1 MKKLLQT
8 GLILSIL
15 FLSANAFSQESPKTY
30 LDPVLNLVGTN
41 FNYGNANNSL
51 KDYKK
56 SVLGAQVG
64 VTFQAG
70 ITPAFSLVSEFYF
83 MMKGGKLNVNNPLTT
98 HERTL
103 RLYTLELPVLARFHF
118 GNVYANAGPSI
129 AYNLN
134 GTQKINDVSTHISF
148 TNSGEAFKRLDAGVQ
163 VGGGYMFPMGQKRL
177 ALDIRYCYGLTNI
190 STDKE
195 LYNRSLI
202 VSIHFSKAWRSNP
215 LAKNRNL

>member
-1 MKKLLQT
+1 MKKKLQAVFVIGMIVLT
-8 GLILSIL
+8 
-15 FLSANAFSQESPKTY
+15 ANAFGQETPKTY

-41 FNYGNANNSL
+41 FNYGTANSSL

-56 SVLGAQVG
+56 STLGAQVG

-98 HERTL
+98 KESTI
-103 RLYTLELPVLARFHF
+103 RLYTLELPVLARIHF
-118 GNVYANAGPSI
+118 GNAYANAGPSV

-134 GTQKINDVSTHISF
+134 GTKKINDVSAHVSF

-177 ALDIRYCYGLTNI
+177 AIDIRYCYGLTNI
-190 STDKE
+190 SYDKE
-195 LYNRSLI
+195 MYNRSLI
-202 VSIHFSKAWRSNP
+202 VSVHFSKAWKTNP
-215 LAKNRNL
+215 LAKNRN